1 MFVMRK
7 EQQLAEHLLN
17 MPLCIFCNC
26 SHKSEDCPTVVDT
39 VKRIEILLKKELCL
53 VCMSHNRILSCPR
66 ESVIC
71 RMCNKM
77 NHHVAICYLK
87 DLKSPRTTNWGDWK
101 NWEDCPDG
109 TYAYAAKHKVEDP
122 QGKGDDTGLNAVA
135 LFCNPLNWATYSTER
150 EILSGEGDWGDWKAV
165 QYCPEGLVMIGFA
178 LRSEITRR
186 GQDDVAADN
195 FRGYCGTPDGPRD
208 HSHSFSGDTPGWGRW
223 TEDKFCPLEFA
234 VCGINSQI
242 EGAQRRGDDTA
253 LNNIDL
259 RCCRVP
265 PVNLSCT
272 PSYTLQQL
280 AEYDNRLGAG
290 TIQFQ
295 YQKKISF
302 SKTTGSTHTVG
313 REEKEAVLSKVTT
326 GVEISTEG
334 ITSGLTVSKTSSV
347 NTEHSHGHE
356 TISTDRIRTILE
368 TVMSNEETITETYNV
383 PAHKGV
389 IIQQL
394 FMTCG
399 IIKVGLP
406 KVVIKSS

>member
-1 MFVMRK
+1 MAYKQSFESRNACLIHK
-7 EQQLAEHLLN
+7 IHILFLSTKQL
-17 MPLCIFCNC
+17 PLTQVTN
-26 SHKSEDCPTVVDT
+26 STAVPTF
-39 VKRIEILLKKELCL
+39 
-53 VCMSHNRILSCPR
+53 N
-66 ESVIC
+66 
-71 RMCNKM
+71 
-77 NHHVAICYLK
+77 
-87 DLKSPRTTNWGDWK
+87 
-101 NWEDCPDG
+101 
-109 TYAYAAKHKVEDP
+109 
-122 QGKGDDTGLNAVA
+122 Q
-135 LFCNPLNWATYSTER
+135 
-150 EILSGEGDWGDWKAV
+150 
-165 QYCPEGLVMIGFA
+165 
-178 LRSEITRR
+178 
-186 GQDDVAADN
+186 
-195 FRGYCGTPDGPRD
+195 
-208 HSHSFSGDTPGWGRW
+208 
-223 TEDKFCPLEFA
+223 LEFL
-234 VCGINSQI
+234 VNKYGINQI

-313 REEKEAVLSKVTT
+313 REEKKAVLSM
-326 GVEISTEG
+326 
-334 ITSGLTVSKTSSV
+334 

-356 TISTDRIRTILE
+356 TISTDRIRTMLE
-368 TVMSNEETITETYNV
+368 TVMSNEETVSGVWSSWKEISFSQITETYNV